1 MSQLTSPGGNH
12 IIPTSDTL
20 SEAEPPVAV
29 GHRDIAR
36 YQQLVAGPAKP
47 VDARMVAPPRE
58 LLDLKISDADARRRY
73 LDHRDER
80 STDVLAALADIANEH
95 PGRPLVVLCFE
106 DVHAGQSCHRTW
118 FAEWMAD
125 RLGIAVE
132 EVPAERTTL
141 F

>member
-1 MSQLTSPGGNH
+1 
-12 IIPTSDTL
+12 
-20 SEAEPPVAV
+20 
-29 GHRDIAR
+29 
-36 YQQLVAGPAKP
+36 
-47 VDARMVAPPRE
+47 MVAPPRE